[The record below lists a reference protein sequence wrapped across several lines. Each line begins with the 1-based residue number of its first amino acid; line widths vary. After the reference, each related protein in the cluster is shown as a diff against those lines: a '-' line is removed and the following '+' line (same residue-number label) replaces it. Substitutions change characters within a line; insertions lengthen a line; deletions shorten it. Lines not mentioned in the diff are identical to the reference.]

1 MSEDYRQVNKFP
13 EVKTFTAGTA
23 GIATEVFLPNR
34 IKQFQIGSES
44 GKIYFKFS
52 GEDGQLM
59 NSTDRGFIPASN
71 LLPLRIGTGRERRES
86 VFISGA
92 SGLET
97 IVVVMEE

>member
-1 MSEDYRQVNKFP
+1 MSQDYRQVNKFP
-13 EVKTFTAGTA
+13 EIKTFTNGTA
-23 GIATEVFLPNR
+23 GIATEVLLPNR
-34 IKQFQIGSES
+34 IKQIQIGSDS

-71 LLPLRIGTGRERRES
+71 LLPLRIGTGRERRDS
-86 VFISGA
+86 VFISGQ

-97 IVVVMEE
+97 VVVVMEE